1 MNDISIVSIAEL
13 SDPYKL
19 IQQFGKNPVAISNGQ
34 KVIGYFVP
42 RSAIS
47 DIHITQATDKQLED
61 FMDNKLPYL
70 SETLNYLKER

>member
-19 IQQFGKNPVAISNGQ
+19 IQQFDKNPVAISNGQ

-47 DIHITQATDKQLED
+47 DIHITQATDKLLGD